1 MTGVENPYYK
11 ARFCKELSREKTN
24 KTPVYCER
32 CVVKRIIMRNTKSK
46 RVHNICRDKTNRN
59 QNKTKSKQNKI
70 RNLL

>member
-46 RVHNICRDKTNRN
+46 DGGYKCKQRN
-59 QNKTKSKQNKI
+59 KRK
-70 RNLL
+70 